1 MKQITSMLLATLVF
15 AGSAYAAADLAALKT
30 TPSVDADG
38 TIQLNNAVCPISGE
52 EITKDGSSLKLD
64 GVVYKF
70 CCAMCG
76 GKLEKNPEKYAILE
90 DDKKAILEQA
100 HASA

>member
-1 MKQITSMLLATLVF
+1 MRRITTVLLATLVF
-15 AGSAYAAADLAALKT
+15 AGSAYAMDLAALKASPT
-30 TPSVDADG
+30 VDADG

-52 EITKDGSSLKLD
+52 EVAKDSDSLKHE

-76 GKLEKNPEKYAILE
+76 GKLEKNPEKYAISE
-90 DDKKAILEQA
+90 DDKKAILEKA
-100 HASA
+100 TASA

>member
-1 MKQITSMLLATLVF
+1 MRRITIALLATLVF
-15 AGSAYAAADLAALKT
+15 AGSVFAMDLAALKASPT
-30 TPSVDADG
+30 VDADG

-52 EITKDGSSLKLD
+52 EVAKDSGSLKVN

-76 GKLEKNPEKYAILE
+76 GKLEKNPEKYAISE
-90 DDKKAILEQA
+90 DDKKAILELPPA
-100 HASA
+100 NA